1 MNSNRPIRQL
11 HRWTSIVFT
20 VTVVLATVAVS
31 VDAALWF
38 SYLPL
43 LPLAVLLFSGLYLFV
58 LPYRRR
64 AAERRRPL
72 TAA

>member
-1 MNSNRPIRQL
+1 MSSNVTIRRT

-20 VTVVLATVAVS
+20 VTVVLATIAVS
-31 VDAALWF
+31 LDAVLWL

-64 AAERRRPL
+64 AAAGQRPL
-72 TAA
+72 TPA